1 MSDKLVPNKGRFA
14 PGHAKLGGKRKATVA
29 RARELAGKYTDP
41 LVWMLRLLRDG
52 VYDAVV
58 IDPVTGKKSKVS
70 TVASLELLLDA
81 AKSCV
86 GFVHPRLSASQL
98 TGADEGPIQSVSLD
112 MTELLKDPEW
122 CRQAQSVALAL
133 AESSRDA
140 IPDNGAIAVIDAD
153 FEPTK

>member
-1 MSDKLVPNKGRFA
+1 MPDKLVPNKGQFKA
-14 PGHAKLGGKRKATVA
+14 GHTKLGGRKKTVVKA
-29 RARELAGKYTDP
+29 RDLVTKYGDP

-58 IDPVTGKKSKVS
+58 IDADGTRRKVP
-70 TVASLELLLDA
+70 TVAPLELLLDA

-86 GFVHPRLSASQL
+86 GFVHPKLSATQL
-98 TGADEGPIQSVSLD
+98 SGPDDGPIETVSINMD
-112 MTELLKDPEW
+112 VLLQDEAW

-133 AESSRDA
+133 AEARHDA
-140 IPDNGAIAVIDAD
+140 APGNEVVVYDAD